1 MMNAFMRRFLRF
13 MVSLLAIIVVPLTY
27 LLNIRR
33 NKKCPPPMNPILF
46 KSATSLAAMIRTR
59 QITSEQVVEAY
70 IERCKEANPYL
81 NAIVEPRYD
90 AALREAR
97 GIDKMIASTDRTPED
112 LEKEYPLLGVPMTV
126 KESIAVEGMSN
137 DCGTVYP
144 YRNPAK
150 SDAAVIR
157 LARAAGAIPIA
168 VTNTPQ
174 LCMNWETYNNV
185 IGITTNPYDQ
195 KRTTGGSS
203 GGESALIS
211 AAGSV
216 IGVGSDIAG
225 SLRLPPM
232 FTGIFGHKPTPRLL
246 SVEGHVPDC
255 LDPDFEEYFTLGP
268 ITRYA
273 EDLTLLLK
281 VLKQPGGPD
290 VPLDKP
296 VDISK
301 LKFYYMDGD
310 GSNVSDSI
318 GPDVRRA
325 MEKAK
330 DHIKNTYNIEVKPLK
345 IKNIEHMWETSIRIL
360 LNIKHV
366 RNIYTDPEKRDQW
379 VSVWPEVLKT
389 LVGMSNH
396 NFICVC
402 YGPLTKFFDALPKS
416 YYKKLLSIFD
426 EIKAEFD
433 SALISAAGSVIG
445 VGSDIAGSL
454 RLPPMFT
461 GIFGHK
467 PTPRLLSVEGH
478 VPDCLDP
485 DFEEYFTLG
494 PITRYAEDL
503 TLLLKVL
510 KQPGGPDVP
519 LDKPVDISKLKFY
532 YMDGDGSNVSD
543 SIGPDVRRAMEK
555 AKDHIKN
562 TYNIEVKPL
571 KIKNIEH
578 MWETSIRILL
588 NIKHVRNI
596 YTDPEKRDQWVSV
609 WPEVLKTLVG
619 MSNHNFICVCYGP
632 LTKFF
637 DALPKSYYKKLLS
650 IFDEIKAE
658 FDKVLADDV
667 VLLHPTFPTPA
678 HLHYRIYYKFLNSGY
693 LTIFNALG
701 LPVTQC
707 PIGLTRKGLPVG
719 IQIAANKCNDH
730 LTIAVA
736 KEFEKAFG
744 GWIPPNKE
752 LANNIKTA

>member
-1 MMNAFMRRFLRF
+1 MIGSIIALYISCFNATVNFFTRLVLILLTACVYHAFVFAEVFLNSYNLVYPPYLAKPLASVTSVVSDVVSYFIRISAIQTIMMNAFMRRFLRF

-33 NKKCPPPMNPILF
+33 NKKCPPPINPILF

-90 AALREAR
+90 AAMREAR

-185 IGITTNPYDQ
+185 IGITMNPYDQ

-268 ITRYA
+268 IARYA

-310 GSNVSDSI
+310 GSNVTDSI
-318 GPDVRRA
+318 GPEVRQA
-325 MEKAK
+325 MQKAK

-389 LVGMSNH
+389 M
-396 NFICVC
+396 I
-402 YGPLTKFFDALPKS
+402 
-416 YYKKLLSIFD
+416 
-426 EIKAEFD
+426 
-433 SALISAAGSVIG
+433 
-445 VGSDIAGSL
+445 
-454 RLPPMFT
+454 
-461 GIFGHK
+461 
-467 PTPRLLSVEGH
+467 
-478 VPDCLDP
+478 
-485 DFEEYFTLG
+485 
-494 PITRYAEDL
+494 
-503 TLLLKVL
+503 
-510 KQPGGPDVP
+510 
-519 LDKPVDISKLKFY
+519 
-532 YMDGDGSNVSD
+532 
-543 SIGPDVRRAMEK
+543 
-555 AKDHIKN
+555 
-562 TYNIEVKPL
+562 
-571 KIKNIEH
+571 
-578 MWETSIRILL
+578 
-588 NIKHVRNI
+588 
-596 YTDPEKRDQWVSV
+596 
-609 WPEVLKTLVG
+609 G

-658 FDKVLADDV
+658 FDKVLTDDV

-678 HLHYRIYYKFLNSGY
+678 HLHYRIYYKFLNCGY
-693 LTIFNALG
+693 LTMFNALG

>member
-1 MMNAFMRRFLRF
+1 MTINFFTRLVLILLTACVYHTFVIAEVFLNHYTVFSPFLAKPLANVLCVVSDVLSYFVRICAIQTIMMNAFMRRFLRF
-13 MVSLLAIIVVPLTY
+13 MVSLLAIIVVPLTF
-27 LLNIRR
+27 LLNLRR
-33 NKKCPPPMNPILF
+33 NKKCPPPMNPLLF
-46 KSATSLAAMIRTR
+46 KSATQLAEMIRTK
-59 QITSEQVVEAY
+59 QVTSEQVVEAY

-97 GIDKMIASTDRTPED
+97 GIDKMITSTDRTPED

-150 SDAAVIR
+150 RDAAVIR

-185 IGITTNPYDQ
+185 IGITMNPYDQ

-246 SVEGHVPDC
+246 SVEGHIPDC

-268 ITRYA
+268 IARYA

-281 VLKQPGGPD
+281 VLRQPGGPE

-310 GSNVSDSI
+310 GSNVTDPI
-318 GPDVRRA
+318 GPDVRQA

-330 DHIKNTYNIEVKPLK
+330 DHIKKTYNIEVKPLK

-389 LVGMSNH
+389 LIGMSNH

-426 EIKAEFD
+426 EIKAEFEK
-433 SALISAAGSVIG
+433 I
-445 VGSDIAGSL
+445 
-454 RLPPMFT
+454 
-461 GIFGHK
+461 
-467 PTPRLLSVEGH
+467 LS
-478 VPDCLDP
+478 
-485 DFEEYFTLG
+485 
-494 PITRYAEDL
+494 
-503 TLLLKVL
+503 
-510 KQPGGPDVP
+510 
-519 LDKPVDISKLKFY
+519 
-532 YMDGDGSNVSD
+532 
-543 SIGPDVRRAMEK
+543 
-555 AKDHIKN
+555 
-562 TYNIEVKPL
+562 
-571 KIKNIEH
+571 
-578 MWETSIRILL
+578 
-588 NIKHVRNI
+588 
-596 YTDPEKRDQWVSV
+596 
-609 WPEVLKTLVG
+609 
-619 MSNHNFICVCYGP
+619 
-632 LTKFF
+632 
-637 DALPKSYYKKLLS
+637 
-650 IFDEIKAE
+650 
-658 FDKVLADDV
+658 DDV

-678 HLHYRIYYKFLNSGY
+678 HLHYRIYYKFLNCGY
-693 LTIFNALG
+693 LTMFNALG

-707 PIGLTRKGLPVG
+707 PIGLSRKGYRS
-719 IQIAANKCNDH
+719 
-730 LTIAVA
+730 
-736 KEFEKAFG
+736 AFRSPQTNAM
-744 GWIPPNKE
+744 I
-752 LANNIKTA
+752 I